1 MRLIVEQHFL
11 AIVFFLGAGAS
22 VLVLQFPWFSF
33 LATILL
39 WTAMRAP
46 KAIGV
51 GHLLNVQPARTI
63 SDAAYEG
70 LWAAVVIVAGV
81 TLLFEGVAALS

>member
-1 MRLIVEQHFL
+1 MRSIVEQHFL
-11 AIVFFLGAGAS
+11 AIIFFLGASTA

-46 KAIGV
+46 KTIGV
-51 GHLLNVQPARTI
+51 GHVLNVKPARTV

-70 LWAAVVIVAGV
+70 LWAAVTIVAGV
-81 TLLFEGVAALS
+81 TVLFEAFAVLR